1 MPHIAPAPTQSTQPT
16 QLSDR
21 DLIETVARLVA
32 CERSATADLIAAL
45 AELDAR
51 RLYLGDGCASLFVYC
66 TRRLH
71 LSESAAYHRIT
82 AARTVGRFPLILDR
96 LRDGALTLTA
106 VGLLAPHLTDANHHA
121 VLDEA
126 RHQGKRAVE
135 EIVARLHA
143 RPDVAASVRKLPTRR
158 VSAPDHAAVAQH
170 VPDLPNGAAGAS
182 EGLFASP
189 SLQASAP
196 DHAAVAQH
204 VPDLPNGAAGASDG
218 PVASPSLLAGAAGA
232 SDGPVASP
240 SLLNGADAGILEER
254 ALPSPL
260 RRAVVR
266 AIAPA
271 RYQIQVTVSADTHA
285 KFRRAQDLLR
295 HVIPDGDPAAVLD
308 RALTVLL
315 ARLERT
321 TYAATITARAPAA
334 PPSTARRAATS
345 RGTPACRAGHA
356 SRSSPDH
363 ARGRP
368 SGGAP
373 HARPRTIPA
382 GVRRSVWA
390 RDEGQCTFG
399 GASGRCTERGFLE
412 FHHRV
417 PFAAGGS
424 STVEN
429 VALLCHAH
437 NALVA
442 RQDFPVALEAVA
454 PIDTMQEGARDTRAT
469 SSGAS

>member
-143 RPDVAASVRKLPTRR
+143 RPDVAASVRKLPT
-158 VSAPDHAAVAQH
+158 
-170 VPDLPNGAAGAS
+170 
-182 EGLFASP
+182 
-189 SLQASAP
+189 LQASAP
-196 DHAAVAQH
+196 DHAAVSVHHPPA
-204 VPDLPNGAAGASDG
+204 LPNGTAGAG
-218 PVASPSLLAGAAGA
+218 EGLFASPSLLAGAAGA
-232 SDGPVASP
+232 SEGPVASP
-240 SLLNGADAGILEER
+240 SVLAGADAGIPEGR
-254 ALPSPL
+254 ALPSP
-260 RRAVVR
+260 RRPAVVR
-266 AIAPA
+266 AIAPT
-271 RYQIQVTVSADTHA
+271 RYQIQVTVSSDTHA

-368 SGGAP
+368 SGGPP

-399 GASGRCTERGFLE
+399 GASGRCTQRGFLE

>member
-1 MPHIAPAPTQSTQPT
+1 MSGAYIVGMPNIAPAPTQ
-16 QLSDR
+16 LSDL
-21 DLIETVARLVA
+21 DLIATVARLVA
-32 CERSATADLIAAL
+32 RESEATADLIAAL
-45 AELDAR
+45 AEFDAR
-51 RLYLGDGCASLFVYC
+51 QLYLGDGCASLFVYC
-66 TRRLH
+66 TKRLR

-82 AARTVGRFPLILDR
+82 AARAVRRFPLILDR
-96 LRDGALTLTA
+96 LREGALTLTA
-106 VGLLAPHLTDANHHA
+106 VGLLAPHLTDANHRS

-126 RHQGKRAVE
+126 RHQGKRAIE
-135 EIVARLHA
+135 EIVAHLHP
-143 RPDVAASVRKLPTRR
+143 RPDVAASVRKLPTQRA
-158 VSAPDHAAVAQH
+158 SAPEHAAVAEH
-170 VPDLPNGAAGAS
+170 PPALPAGAARAG

-189 SLQASAP
+189 SL
-196 DHAAVAQH
+196 
-204 VPDLPNGAAGASDG
+204 LP
-218 PVASPSLLAGAAGA
+218 
-232 SDGPVASP
+232 
-240 SLLNGADAGILEER
+240 GADAGIPEGR
-254 ALPSPL
+254 ALPSP
-260 RRAVVR
+260 RRPAVVC

-271 RYQIQVTVSADTHA
+271 RYQIQVTVSAGTHA
-285 KFRRAQDLLR
+285 KLRRAQDLLR

-321 TYAATITARAPAA
+321 TYAATITARAPARL
-334 PPSTARRAATS
+334 PSTALRADTS
-345 RGTPACRAGHA
+345 RATPACPEGHA
-356 SRSSPDH
+356 PRSSPDQ
-363 ARGRP
+363 ARGRQ
-368 SGGAP
+368 SGCVS

-390 RDEGQCTFG
+390 RDEGQCTYG

-417 PFAAGGS
+417 PFAAGGT

-437 NALVA
+437 NALLA

-454 PIDTMQEGARDTRAT
+454 PVEIIREGARHTRST